1 MWVGRKLWVG
11 LVGLVAG
18 GLLCTA
24 AGPAAVLGAALQE
37 AGGQR
42 LRVLVGKSLVV
53 NSPDALRRVS
63 VTDPEVA
70 EAIVISERQVLI
82 HGHRTGS
89 VTLLLWNEEE
99 EVQAFDLEVQLDVPT
114 LREALRRVLPKD
126 TVEVRQSG
134 TALVL
139 TGEVGSETS
148 VQRAEALASTF
159 SPQVVNM
166 LAIRESHEIILL
178 QVRFAEVNRAALSEL
193 GMNLISTGAT
203 GTIGAISTQQF
214 GGLTSRSGRLGEGAR
229 QPTGTSAVGGS
240 IGESLSGSPAAFGM
254 NDLLNVFLF
263 RPDLNLAVTIRA
275 LEQRSL
281 LQILAEPNVLA
292 LDGREASFLAGGEFP
307 FPVVQAGALSSV
319 TIQFREFGVR
329 LGFTPQVLDEG
340 LIRLK
345 VAPEVSALDF
355 ANALTISGFVVP
367 AISTRKAETEV
378 ELRHGQ
384 SFAIAGLIDNRLL
397 EIASKVPF
405 LGDIPFLGKLFRSR
419 SLDRSNS
426 ELMVIVTPQ
435 LVSAL
440 DPSEVP
446 DIEMPQEFMDT
457 GRFDGR
463 GSGSEAP
470 GGR

>member
-1 MWVGRKLWVG
+1 
-11 LVGLVAG
+11 
-18 GLLCTA
+18 
-24 AGPAAVLGAALQE
+24 
-37 AGGQR
+37 
-42 LRVLVGKSLVV
+42 
-53 NSPDALRRVS
+53 

-82 HGHRTGS
+82 HGYRTGS

-114 LREALRRVLPKD
+114 LRETLRRVLPKE
-126 TVEVRQSG
+126 TVEVRQTG

-139 TGEVGSETS
+139 TGEVGSEADIE
-148 VQRAEALASTF
+148 RAVALAATF
-159 SPQVVNM
+159 SSQVVNM
-166 LAIRESHEIILL
+166 LVVRESHEIILL
-178 QVRFAEVNRAALSEL
+178 QVRFAEVNRTALSEL
-193 GMNLISTGAT
+193 GLNLISTGAT

-214 GGLTSRSGRLGEGAR
+214 GDRSTRAGRVPSDTRLE
-229 QPTGTSAVGGS
+229 QPAGTSSVAGA
-240 IGESLSGSPAAFGM
+240 IGLPLSGSPAAFGM
-254 NDLLNVFLF
+254 NDLLNIFLF
-263 RPDLNLAVTIRA
+263 RPDLNLAATVRA

-329 LGFTPQVLDEG
+329 LGFTPQVLEDG

-397 EIASKVPF
+397 EAWSKVPF

-440 DPSEVP
+440 DPSEMP

-457 GRFDGR
+457 DRFDHR